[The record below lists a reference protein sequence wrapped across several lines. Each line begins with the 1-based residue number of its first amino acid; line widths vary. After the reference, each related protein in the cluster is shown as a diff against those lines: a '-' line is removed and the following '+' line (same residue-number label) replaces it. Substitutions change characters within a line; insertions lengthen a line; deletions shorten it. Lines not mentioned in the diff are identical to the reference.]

1 MTSMTPRPDFEP
13 LRDYAD
19 GRRMLG
25 WALVAF
31 VAAAATFVWTGW
43 TGWLSLTVR
52 LWLAYSAGHVALWLH
67 HRRGRALSW
76 PWVIGGVLGTTLA
89 ASLAGLPLAPDFVAD
104 RLRSPSW
111 LLQRIALPLGFGLA
125 MHLPALVLRARE
137 WQQHRQRIAAAESE
151 AARSALQ
158 RQVTLAELRT
168 LQAQVEPHFLYN
180 TLASVQS
187 LVRRDPARADEM
199 LDHLHEHLRQSLPAM
214 RSEQSTLGREAQLAR
229 SYLSI
234 MRIRMDDR
242 LAFRIDVP
250 DDLAHESFP
259 PMMLSTLVENAIKH
273 GIEPST
279 RGGTVVVSAERVPQG
294 LAVSV
299 VDDGVGLGASTAT
312 SGSGL
317 GLSNVR
323 ERLRALFGE
332 QASLRV
338 ESRDTGGVQACIT
351 VPAAH

>member
-1 MTSMTPRPDFEP
+1 MTPLTPGFEP
-13 LRDYAD
+13 LGDYAD

-25 WALVAF
+25 WTAVA
-31 VAAAATFVWTGW
+31 VAATLGAYAWTGW
-43 TGWLSLTVR
+43 TAWLSLTVR
-52 LWLAYSAGHVALWLH
+52 LWLAYSGGHLVLWAF
-67 HRRGRALSW
+67 HRQDSSLSW
-76 PWVIGGVLGTTLA
+76 SRVVAGVLGATLA
-89 ASLAGLPLAPDFVAD
+89 GGLAGLPLAPDFVVD
-104 RLRSPSW
+104 RLSSPAW
-111 LLQRIALPLGFGLA
+111 VLRRTTLPLGFGLA
-125 MHLPALVLRARE
+125 MHLPALVLRVRE
-137 WQQHRQRIAAAESE
+137 WRQHRQRIAMAESE

-199 LDHLHEHLRQSLPAM
+199 LDHLHEHLRRSLPAM
-214 RSEQSTLGREAQLAR
+214 RSEQSTLAREAQLAR

-234 MRIRMDDR
+234 MRIRMDER
-242 LAFRIDVP
+242 LAFRIEVP
-250 DDLAHESFP
+250 DELAHEPFP
-259 PMMLSTLVENAIKH
+259 PMMLSTLVENAIRH
-273 GIEPST
+273 GIEPSA
-279 RGGTVVVSAERVPQG
+279 RGGTVVISAERVPQG

-338 ESRDTGGVQACIT
+338 ESGDAGGVRACIV